1 MKNRFNSV
9 YMKVRGIPFIS
20 EFFEKTTRQV
30 MPSQGKSWT
39 LMFAEFRGQW
49 GGGGGYIHTH
59 NSVEFF

>member
-30 MPSQGKSWT
+30 MSSQGKSWT
-39 LMFAEFRGQW
+39 LIFAEFRGQ
-49 GGGGGYIHTH
+49 GGGDYIHTH